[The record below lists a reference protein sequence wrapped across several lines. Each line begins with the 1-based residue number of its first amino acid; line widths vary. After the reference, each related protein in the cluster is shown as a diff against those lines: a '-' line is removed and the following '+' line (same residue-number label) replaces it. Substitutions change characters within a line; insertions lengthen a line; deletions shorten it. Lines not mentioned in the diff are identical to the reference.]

1 MGLITDTSLAALLV
15 LNIIFLINNVANS
28 KFSEKGCDLYQGN
41 WVYDDSYPLYDPS
54 ECPFIE
60 HQFDCKKNG
69 RPDQDYLKYKWK
81 PNEYGCVLPRFDGVE
96 FLRKLK
102 GKSLIFVGDSLSLN
116 QWQSLTCMLHV
127 AVPHATY
134 ISERTGGL
142 SNFTFPEYEVSLLFF
157 RNAFLVDITKDE
169 SGRVLRLDSISTTKI
184 WADMDIMIFD
194 TWHWWL
200 HTGRKQPWDLIA
212 YGNTS
217 VADMDRVTAYT
228 IALNTWAAWIDSNV
242 DPRKTRVFFQ
252 GVSPDHA
259 SRQGS
264 SARDCVEQTQPLRNE
279 VGPNP
284 AERALEE
291 VLSLMQKPVY
301 LLNITMLSQLRIDGH
316 PSVYGQGGHRLP
328 DCSHWCIAGV
338 PDIWNEL
345 LNAALD

>member
-1 MGLITDTSLAALLV
+1 MGFIITTSLAALLV
-15 LNIIFLINNVANS
+15 LILSPNYNNVVNS
-28 KFSEKGCDLYQGN
+28 KLAEKGCDIFQGN
-41 WVYDDSYPLYDPS
+41 WVYDESYPLYDSS
-54 ECPFIE
+54 ECPFIQ

-69 RPDQDYLKYKWK
+69 RPDLDYLKYKWQ
-81 PNEYGCVLPRFDGVE
+81 PTDIRCILPRFNGVD

-102 GKSLIFVGDSLSLN
+102 GKRLIFVGDSLSLN

-134 ISERTGGL
+134 ISERIGGL

-157 RNAFLVDITKDE
+157 RNAFLVDIRSE
-169 SGRVLRLDSISTTKI
+169 ARGRVLRLDSISTSKI
-184 WADMDIMIFD
+184 WGAMDIMIFD
-194 TWHWWL
+194 SWHWWL

-217 VADMDRVTAYT
+217 VPDMDRVTAYT

-242 DPRKTRVFFQ
+242 NPRKTRVFFQ

-259 SRQGS
+259 RQGS
-264 SARDCVEQTQPLRNE
+264 SALDCVEQTQPLRNE
-279 VGPNP
+279 VSPNP
-284 AERALEE
+284 AEIVLEE

-316 PSVYGQGGHRLP
+316 PSVYGQGGHSLP